1 MKLETAKK
9 RKNNF
14 TFQKCSLSGKDV
26 CHDFGKKEIIQMFG
40 WWMGSMHINKER
52 LLNIIFVGVQNGNS
66 EKVSAE
72 SSSSPL
78 SSSNDFVEYFP
89 GSVVGI

>member
-1 MKLETAKK
+1 
-9 RKNNF
+9 
-14 TFQKCSLSGKDV
+14 
-26 CHDFGKKEIIQMFG
+26 MFG
-40 WWMGSMHINKER
+40 WWMGSMHINNER
-52 LLNIIFVGVQNGNS
+52 LLNIIFVGVQSGNS

-72 SSSSPL
+72 SSSSPP